1 MKKMRRTLTMILVLA
16 MFLSIA
22 LPAGSIYA
30 DSENEE
36 EIVEEIVE
44 ETAEEIV
51 EEAAEET
58 AEEIVEETIEEA
70 AEETVEEA
78 EQNENTLT
86 IVYDVVETKSKGS
99 LYGEMPTVVEGEEL
113 QVDGSEDVTI
123 HDLDSHSY
131 QTFTGNEKDRFAYVS
146 YAFKGWMTEGGEIV
160 KPGSE
165 VAAET
170 LDADGDG
177 VAVLSSAWSGSWK
190 SGSGT
195 PFAKFSLWTN
205 AMSANNCI
213 DSGTLLGES
222 LSNYTPSVGG
232 SIMVG
237 LDDEGNTITPDQL
250 ASPSHG
256 NKGKNVGNIYN
267 NPELSFKENNQGKYM
282 MVSYMGSS
290 IIEADKQI
298 RALAETGIHTDDSES
313 GDVTWKLDSLPTD
326 EEVLARI
333 SSFVSRG
340 MTTMRDEEG
349 KRIEAEALTT
359 DNYAVLWCQVKYQS
373 ANNDGWN
380 INGVL
385 STKAKLVEAI
395 ISEMN
400 EVPAAAEPEVTEP
413 EVVETEVTE
422 PEVVETEN
430 TEPEVVE
437 TEIAE
442 PEVVETE
449 IVETEIVEAEV
460 AETEVAETE
469 IVETETVETE
479 IVEAEVLETETA
491 EPEVVETE
499 SAEPAPAAAPAA
511 PAPAAP
517 VRNDSAPA
525 ALSGIAAENTALSAE
540 SDSAEIVTLSAAR
553 PSVDTVEINDGALPM
568 AAPVENA
575 SLSGW
580 ALINLICALLSLYIL
595 LPLLGLKAKFER
607 ASELHGRKNGKLSE
621 AERSYLRR
629 FRLGMAA
636 ELLTAIA
643 AIALFVLTQ
652 DLGTRMLLTDG
663 YTPLMAALA
672 AACAA
677 VDFAARR
684 ERGAETVEA

>member
-1 MKKMRRTLTMILVLA
+1 
-16 MFLSIA
+16 
-22 LPAGSIYA
+22 
-30 DSENEE
+30 
-36 EIVEEIVE
+36 
-44 ETAEEIV
+44 
-51 EEAAEET
+51 
-58 AEEIVEETIEEA
+58 
-70 AEETVEEA
+70 
-78 EQNENTLT
+78 
-86 IVYDVVETKSKGS
+86 
-99 LYGEMPTVVEGEEL
+99 
-113 QVDGSEDVTI
+113 
-123 HDLDSHSY
+123 
-131 QTFTGNEKDRFAYVS
+131 
-146 YAFKGWMTEGGEIV
+146 
-160 KPGSE
+160 
-165 VAAET
+165 
-170 LDADGDG
+170 
-177 VAVLSSAWSGSWK
+177 
-190 SGSGT
+190 
-195 PFAKFSLWTN
+195 
-205 AMSANNCI
+205 
-213 DSGTLLGES
+213 
-222 LSNYTPSVGG
+222 
-232 SIMVG
+232 MVG
-237 LDDEGNTITPDQL
+237 IDDEGNTITPDEL

-256 NKGKNVGNIYN
+256 NKGKNIGNIYN

-422 PEVVETEN
+422 PEVVETEVTEPEVVETEN

-437 TEIAE
+437 TEN
-442 PEVVETE
+442 T
-449 IVETEIVEAEV
+449 
-460 AETEVAETE
+460 
-469 IVETETVETE
+469 
-479 IVEAEVLETETA
+479 